1 MEERFPFSKTLMVL
15 RLDANCA
22 SCEKMNAA
30 SSSPEPEGCSTFGAQ
45 LYARRI
51 EKRLTQAI
59 VAHRAGISAGYL
71 SELENDRRQPPRPA
85 RTMRL
90 AKALGLPEDAALA
103 LLRSA
108 TVQRDIAARNEPYR
122 SQLPRQVIELMAE
135 VASIGPFLSRRQLN
149 AVRAHLAELKEAPM

>member
-1 MEERFPFSKTLMVL
+1 MPTVHHAKRMH
-15 RLDANCA
+15 
-22 SCEKMNAA
+22 AA
-30 SSSPEPEGCSTFGAQ
+30 SSSPEPEVYSTFGAQ

-51 EKRLTQAI
+51 EKGLTQAI

-103 LLRSA
+103 LLRLA
-108 TVQRDIAARNEPYR
+108 TAQRDLAVRNEPCR
-122 SQLPRQVIELMAE
+122 GQLPRQVIELMAD
-135 VASIGPFLSRRQLN
+135 VASIGPFLSHRQLN